1 MHRAR
6 SDNATTP
13 AAPLLSGNDDGRTHE
28 YKIGLNWVGPKGYN
42 LAKYC
47 NKREREREG
56 EREGVMHLA
65 NIPLT
70 KLKALNSENVI
81 HGSHGAHGR

>member
-6 SDNATTP
+6 SDNATTL
-13 AAPLLSGNDDGRTHE
+13 AAPLLSGNDEGRTHE
-28 YKIGLNWVGPKGYN
+28 YKIGLNWVGPKRYN

-47 NKREREREG
+47 NKHEG

-70 KLKALNSENVI
+70 KLKVLNSENVI